1 MKLSQLHEARYAGS
15 NISARVVYAIYQK
28 YNNQQFEHFRAV
40 TEYWEQDGER
50 VARLVFIFEPK
61 YFVKESIKLAKSFI
75 KEHNIP
81 YTKFKVPTPQDMDMN
96 DPNWEY
102 GIAVEF
108 TEPMPIYNP
117 TP

>member
-1 MKLSQLHEARYAGS
+1 MKLSELHEARYAGS
-15 NISARVVYAIYQK
+15 NISARDVYAIYQK
-28 YNNQQFEHFRAV
+28 YNNHQFEHFRVV

-61 YFVKESIKLAKSFI
+61 YYAKEAIKLSKAFI

-81 YTKFKVPTPQDMDMN
+81 YTKFRVPTPQDMEMIV
-96 DPNWEY
+96 PVEY
-102 GIAVEF
+102 GIAAEY